1 MDKARI
7 IIIEDDSVMRM
18 MCRENLE
25 VRKHTIVGEAGTLAT
40 ANELINSLTP
50 EDVDI
55 AIVDG
60 NLTPRTDTGN
70 DGESVTRDIH
80 DKLPGVTVIGWSLS
94 GVVRG
99 ADLNAPKHDS
109 WALDAIV
116 TELPPRE

>member
-7 IIIEDDSVMRM
+7 IIIEDDDLMRM

-25 VRKHTIVGEAGTLAT
+25 VRKHVIVGEAGTLAT
-40 ANELINSLTP
+40 AHELIESLTP
-50 EDVDI
+50 EQVDI

-70 DGESVTRDIH
+70 DGENIAKSIH

-99 ADLNAPKHDS
+99 ADLNAPKHNA
-109 WALDAIV
+109 WALDAMV